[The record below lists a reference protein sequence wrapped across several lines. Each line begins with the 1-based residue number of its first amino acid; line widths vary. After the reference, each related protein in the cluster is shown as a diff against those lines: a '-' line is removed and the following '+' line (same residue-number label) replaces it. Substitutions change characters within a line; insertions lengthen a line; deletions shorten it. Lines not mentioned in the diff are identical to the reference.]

1 MSSHASV
8 AKSVREQKER
18 HPERFCPNPRCLWK
32 TAKLNRETQEY
43 EGGGPCPRHGGAR

>member
-1 MSSHASV
+1 MSSHAGV
-8 AKSVREQKER
+8 AKSVREDKQR
-18 HPERFCPNPRCLWK
+18 HPELYCPKCLWK